1 MISLSDLYKPF
12 PSSAIRW
19 RVGALTKDKDKCIP
33 LAYIDARD
41 VMERLDSVVGGDKW
55 ACRYPFIGCCELS
68 IKIGNE
74 WVTKSNCAGETNVEA
89 EKGQASDA
97 FKRAA
102 VLWGIG
108 RYLYDIPPFWVPVNQ
123 YKQMEQN
130 TLEDIKNRLIKWEQN
145 YFKGK

>member
-1 MISLSDLYKPF
+1 MQNLSKPF
-12 PSSAIRW
+12 PPSSVSW
-19 RVGALTKDKDKCIP
+19 RVGALTKAKDKCIP

-41 VMERLDSVVGGDKW
+41 VMERLDEVVGPENW
-55 ACRYPFIGCCELS
+55 ACRYPFNGCCELS
-68 IKIGNE
+68 IKVNDE

-108 RYLYDIPPFWVPVNQ
+108 RYLYDIPNFWVPVDQ
-123 YKQMEQN
+123 YKRLEEN
-130 TLEDIKNRLIKWEQN
+130 TLRDLETRLTKWQDN